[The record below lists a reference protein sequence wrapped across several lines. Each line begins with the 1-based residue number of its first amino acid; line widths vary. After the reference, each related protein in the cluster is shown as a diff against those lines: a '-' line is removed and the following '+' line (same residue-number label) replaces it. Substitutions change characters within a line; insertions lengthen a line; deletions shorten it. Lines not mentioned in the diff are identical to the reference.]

1 MKTLIEALA
10 DAVENNGN
18 INAKVLKAIKS
29 VIAAFDALPAPVVP
43 EGFVQVKKEDLLLVL
58 KLSSKFDPSECDQE
72 VNVCHCDYNIAV
84 DRLIE
89 SLKGKGE

>member
-43 EGFVQVKKEDLLLVL
+43 EGFAEPSPIDMDVQCPYC
-58 KLSSKFDPSECDQE
+58 KLY
-72 VNVCHCDYNIAV
+72 HTIAV
-84 DRLIE
+84 PETRKERGSD
-89 SLKGKGE
+89 GAP

>member
-43 EGFVQVKKEDLLLVL
+43 EGFVLVDREDLTEVL
-58 KLSSKFDPSECDQE
+58 KGFSGGA
-72 VNVCHCDYNIAV
+72 YG
-84 DRLIE
+84 RLRAAIE
-89 SLKGKGE
+89 SLKGR